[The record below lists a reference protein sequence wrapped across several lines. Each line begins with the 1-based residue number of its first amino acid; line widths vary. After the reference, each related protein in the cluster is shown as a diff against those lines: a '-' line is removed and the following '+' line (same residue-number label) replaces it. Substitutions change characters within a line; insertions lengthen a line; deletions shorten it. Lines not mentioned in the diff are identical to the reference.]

1 MLWVPTGMY
10 YSKFRQVQ
18 VHRQSFEPLNH
29 TVVQFAPL
37 TYLLKKGSV
46 LLQVFFNM
54 GAKMFTRVLLVFRSP
69 GYCVEFVVAHNR
81 QSVTLFNHVLGND
94 DGFYLF
100 RAAVYEVT
108 QENNLSLGVLPHAAC
123 FAVIHLGEE
132 GFEFSGVAVNIADQ
146 VVHLSS
152 LFGKSFSHSSALTGR
167 NVRLRLVRSIS
178 NTD

>member
-37 TYLLKKGSV
+37 TYLLQKGSV
-46 LLQVFFNM
+46 LLQVFFDM
-54 GAKMFTRVLLVFRSP
+54 GTKMFTRVLRVFRSP
-69 GYCVEFVVAHNR
+69 GYCVEFVVAHHR
-81 QSVTLFNHVLGND
+81 QSVALLDHVSGNG

-100 RAAVYEVT
+100 RAAVYKVT
-108 QENNLSLGVLPHAAC
+108 QENNRALGVLPHAI
-123 FAVIHLGEE
+123 FFTVIHLGEE

-152 LFGKSFSHSSALTGR
+152 LFG
-167 NVRLRLVRSIS
+167 IS
-178 NTD
+178 LCAAGPPSPEKLGCVAFRV